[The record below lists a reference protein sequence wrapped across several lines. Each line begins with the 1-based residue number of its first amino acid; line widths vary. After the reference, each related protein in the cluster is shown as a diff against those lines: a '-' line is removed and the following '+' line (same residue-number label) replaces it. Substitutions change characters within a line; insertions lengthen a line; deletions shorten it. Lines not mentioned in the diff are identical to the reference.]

1 MVSVNYQIGLIDNDK
16 TMDFS
21 LFSKIYDE
29 YRQMFIDRFGFDP
42 DKWAREN
49 PMRFRMLEIEN
60 GLLMP

>member
-29 YRQMFIDRFGFDP
+29 YRQMFIDRLGFDP
-42 DKWAREN
+42 DKWAKEN
-49 PMRFRMLEIEN
+49 PMRFRMLEIEY
-60 GLLMP
+60 GHLIP